1 MNMDRQLP
9 GGMGRPPT
17 GLEIRPHASAVRVGF
32 RCDSLP
38 YFRGD

>member
-17 GLEIRPHASAVRVGF
+17 GLEIRPQASAVRA
-32 RCDSLP
+32 
-38 YFRGD
+38 RGLSMR